1 MSRSSWRWWAWPR
14 ELRESGIFGI
24 NRRNIELMSPLNP
37 RKLYPRVDDKVI
49 TKEIC
54 QANGIAVPVTYA
66 VLERFGDVRGIYGL
80 LADHAEFVIKPA
92 RGAAGRGIL
101 VVVGRD
107 GGDFRLSGDRT
118 ASLADVRYHLASVL
132 AGLHSLGGRP
142 DRAIIEERINRHA
155 IFEGLAVGGTPDIR
169 VICYRGSPAVAML
182 RLPTRASGG
191 RANLHQGAVGAGV
204 DIDTGETLGGV
215 QDNKAISTHP
225 DTGVPIAGHKLPDW
239 DRVLDVAARLSRALE
254 LGYVGVDIVL
264 DLTRGPMVLEA
275 NARPGLAIQIANRRG
290 LCGRLKEVDASR
302 SLRLT

>member
-24 NRRNIELMSPLNP
+24 NRRNLELMSPLNP

-49 TKEIC
+49 TKETC

-66 VLERFGDVRGIYGL
+66 VLERFGDVRGISEL

-92 RGAAGRGIL
+92 RGAGGRGIL

-118 ASLADVRYHLASVL
+118 ASIADVRYHLASIL

-169 VICYRGSPAVAML
+169 VICHQGTPAIAML

-204 DIDTGETLGGV
+204 DIRNGTTLGGV
-215 QDNKAISTHP
+215 QKNRTISTHP
-225 DTGVPIAGHKLPDW
+225 DTGVPVAGHRLPDW
-239 DRVLDVAARLSRALE
+239 GRVLDVAARLSRALE
-254 LGYVGVDIVL
+254 LGYVGIDIVL
-264 DLTRGPMVLEA
+264 DSVRGPLVLEA
-275 NARPGLAIQIANRRG
+275 NARPGLGIQIANHCG
-290 LCGRLKEVDASR
+290 LRSRLER
-302 SLRLT
+302 